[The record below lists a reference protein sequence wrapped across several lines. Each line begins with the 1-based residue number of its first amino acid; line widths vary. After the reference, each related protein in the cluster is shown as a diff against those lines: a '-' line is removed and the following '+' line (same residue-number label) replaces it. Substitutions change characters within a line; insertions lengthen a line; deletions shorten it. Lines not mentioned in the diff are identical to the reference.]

1 MSLTWA
7 PSVAMTKEEIDSFLE
22 QKLVARL
29 TSIRPDG
36 YPHSTPYWYLWDGE
50 VLWLALGSGIRPRQH
65 IRNME
70 QNPKVSVVIDRDV
83 RPEQGGFLDAQGVT
97 IRGTAELSSDEA
109 LQQKIGRPLARKY
122 LADES
127 DETLDAVLE
136 DGKPGK
142 NRVIVKIKPEKIS
155 AWDFR
160 KLEGLGAGYSG
171 E

>member
-7 PSVAMTKEEIDSFLE
+7 PSIAMSKEEIDSFLN

-36 YPHSTPYWYLWDGE
+36 YPHSTPFWYLWDGE
-50 VLWLALGSGIRPRQH
+50 VIWLALGSGIRPRQH
-65 IRNME
+65 IRNLQ

-83 RPEQGGFLDAQGVT
+83 RPEEGGLLDAQGVT
-97 IRGTAELSSDEA
+97 IRGIAELSTDEG
-109 LQQKIGRPLARKY
+109 LQEEISRPLARKY
-122 LADES
+122 LGDES
-127 DETLDAVLE
+127 DETLDAVLQ

-142 NRVIVKIKPEKIS
+142 NRVILKIKLEKTS

-160 KLEGLGAGYSG
+160 KLEGLGGGYSAG
-171 E
+171 